1 MRKQELDGYRCG
13 DRRSGCDLEMLFE
26 DGLFFE
32 EHVVR
37 DRTVTSFRK
46 ELKGVEEHGIWFGGP
61 VGSLTGH

>member
-1 MRKQELDGYRCG
+1 
-13 DRRSGCDLEMLFE
+13 MLFE